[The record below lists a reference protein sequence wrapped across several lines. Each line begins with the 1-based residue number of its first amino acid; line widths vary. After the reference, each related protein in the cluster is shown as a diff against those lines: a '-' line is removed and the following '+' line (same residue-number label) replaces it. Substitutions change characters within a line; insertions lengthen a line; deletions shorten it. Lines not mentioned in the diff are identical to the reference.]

1 MVEEINLSDN
11 DDEVA
16 TTAEGKTEAL
26 QQLEEELKGVKAS
39 QKLLSELLL
48 KSQEEAVVK
57 AAGSQISSTNKVTF
71 GAQNSGFQAGILNG
85 GVSGI
90 SFRGK

>member
-16 TTAEGKTEAL
+16 ITAEGKTEAL

-57 AAGSQISSTNKVTF
+57 AAGSQISSTKVTF